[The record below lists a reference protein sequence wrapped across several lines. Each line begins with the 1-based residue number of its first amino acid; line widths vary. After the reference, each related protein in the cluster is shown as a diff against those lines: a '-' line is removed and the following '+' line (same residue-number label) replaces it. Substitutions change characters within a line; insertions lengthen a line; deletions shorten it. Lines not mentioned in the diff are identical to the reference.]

1 MASRTT
7 KRSPETATP
16 GTSAIAPLRGLVL
29 AGGRSTRM
37 QSDKALVDYH
47 GKPQVEW
54 AAELIAP
61 FCVSVHLSVRAGRAG
76 PPVAGLPAIADEHD
90 GAGPIAGI
98 AAAQKADPDAAW
110 LVVACDLPFLDAAT
124 LERLVSQRDPAR
136 IATAYRSAHD
146 GLPEPLCAIWEPSSS
161 AAVRAAIEEIAAGSG
176 SRESASH
183 ESPSHGR
190 HSHERHSHGHR
201 AQGSA
206 CPRGVLESA
215 DVALLDLP
223 DPGALDNVNT
233 REERDAA
240 HARLAADVTGPA
252 ARLRRV
258 RVEYYAMLREQAG
271 VNDETIETSARTPA
285 QLYAELARRHAFD
298 IGRERLKVAV
308 NAQFRDW
315 SVTLQDGDEVVFI
328 PPVAGG

>member
-1 MASRTT
+1 
-7 KRSPETATP
+7 
-16 GTSAIAPLRGLVL
+16 
-29 AGGRSTRM
+29 M
-37 QSDKALVDYH
+37 QSDKALLDYH

-61 FCVSVHLSVRAGRAG
+61 FCVSVHVSVRAGFTE
-76 PPVAGLPAIADEHD
+76 PTVAGLPVIVDEHD
-90 GAGPIAGI
+90 DAGPIAGI
-98 AAAQKADPDAAW
+98 AAAQRAHPDAAC

-124 LERLVSQRDPAR
+124 LEHLVSHRDPAR
-136 IATAYRSAHD
+136 AATAYRSAYD
-146 GLPEPLCAIWEPSSS
+146 GLPEPLCAIWEPSSR
-161 AAVRAAIEEIAAGSG
+161 APVRAAIEEIAAGSR
-176 SRESASH
+176 SRESQSESRYSDSSDSH
-183 ESPSHGR
+183 AR
-190 HSHERHSHGHR
+190 HSHRHRSH
-201 AQGSA
+201 GSA

-215 DVALLDLP
+215 DVVLLDLP
-223 DPGALDNVNT
+223 DPDALDNVNT
-233 REERDAA
+233 LEERDSA
-240 HARLAADVTGPA
+240 HARLAAGVPDA
-252 ARLRRV
+252 ARVRRV

-315 SVTLQDGDEVVFI
+315 SAPLEDGDEVVFI